1 MLRAQPFEAAIFDLD
16 GVIVD
21 TAKFHY
27 HAWKRLAGELGFDF
41 SESTNEQLK
50 GVSRMESLELLLR
63 SGGITDLTAERKEEL
78 ASRKN
83 EWYKELLET
92 LTPGDVLPG
101 VSGFLGLLRSRG
113 VRTAIASASKNAP
126 LILEKVNIRPLFDA
140 VADGNT
146 IGRAKPD
153 PEVFLQAARLL
164 GVAPAA
170 CFVFEDA
177 AAGVEGAIRAG
188 MRVVGIGD
196 GALLARAHLTIA
208 SFEKLDPVFLLSHI
222 GLNGSSGRGDCL
234 NE

>member
-101 VSGFLGLLRSRG
+101 VSGFGLLRSRG
-113 VRTAIASASKNAP
+113 VRTAIASASKM
-126 LILEKVNIRPLFDA
+126 LR
-140 VADGNT
+140 
-146 IGRAKPD
+146 
-153 PEVFLQAARLL
+153 
-164 GVAPAA
+164 
-170 CFVFEDA
+170 
-177 AAGVEGAIRAG
+177 
-188 MRVVGIGD
+188 
-196 GALLARAHLTIA
+196 
-208 SFEKLDPVFLLSHI
+208 
-222 GLNGSSGRGDCL
+222 
-234 NE
+234 